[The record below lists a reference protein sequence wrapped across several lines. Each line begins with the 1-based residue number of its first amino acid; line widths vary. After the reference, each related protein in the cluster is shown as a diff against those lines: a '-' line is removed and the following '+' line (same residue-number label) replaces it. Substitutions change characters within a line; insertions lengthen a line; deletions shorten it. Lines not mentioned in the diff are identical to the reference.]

1 MNSNLFFPFDFLNFS
16 WYLNVRNKYVWP
28 IIGNAVNLISCLR
41 WGDYVVY
48 QWSQDTF
55 ETGVVGSGTTR
66 VTSTVLGGRAW
77 PSALLGGLWRW
88 WAGVIDWVFSDLC
101 PQGCLC
107 DETLIKQPHTQAY
120 THTCI
125 HRGTHT
131 RAHTPHTQGHGGR
144 HLHTRT
150 HTQRDTHTHTET
162 HTAHLHTHSDT
173 HKDTEVGI

>member
-48 QWSQDTF
+48 QWTQDTF

-131 RAHTPHTQGHGGR
+131 HVHTHHTHRDTGADTCTHAHTHRG
-144 HLHTRT
+144 
-150 HTQRDTHTHTET
+150 THTHTQKHTRHTYTRTVT
-162 HTAHLHTHSDT
+162 HI
-173 HKDTEVGI
+173 KIQR